1 MIKCLLIVPFPESSL
16 NEEAGKVF
24 MEDYEK
30 YFKIA
35 KIFTSVHALA
45 INKETDINNS
55 NINFAVGQH
64 QTQTGFIT
72 PTASSF
78 LNQETQNIHSGNISQ
93 NLTPEFANTQKDHYQ
108 AMSSF
113 DFNLLRHS
121 RSVCIKS
128 SNNLGNFYSENKQQ
142 DNKYNLLKL
151 VRKDS
156 SQYFQTDSK
165 ILPKPSLNS
174 LPFINRSNS
183 LYFNSNSENMNFNI
197 LANQNHITN
206 NFACL
211 SAGQS
216 QTPKSKKEEIKK
228 WLSRI

>member
-1 MIKCLLIVPFPESSL
+1 VPFPESSL

-35 KIFTSVHALA
+35 KIYTSVHAIA
-45 INKETDINNS
+45 INKETETNSSNNTIS
-55 NINFAVGQH
+55 VCQGEAQ
-64 QTQTGFIT
+64 QGFIT

-78 LNQETQNIHSGNISQ
+78 FNQGSQ
-93 NLTPEFANTQKDHYQ
+93 NFTPEFANSQGNNCQ
-108 AMSSF
+108 SMSGF

-128 SNNLGNFYSENKQQ
+128 SNNLGNFYTENKQC
-142 DNKYNLLKL
+142 DNRYTLLKL
-151 VRKDS
+151 ERKDS
-156 SQYFQTDSK
+156 SSYFQTDSK

-197 LANQNHITN
+197 LANTNILHN
-206 NFACL
+206 NFNCN
-211 SAGQS
+211 SAGPS